1 MNNLQLINEISSSTV
16 GFFFLSLFV
25 CVLFFSM
32 LSLRKGC
39 EKKCARPKASPFH
52 VERKEFF
59 YSTEQKNIW
68 VISVSIWNEYA
79 CIYL

>member
-16 GFFFLSLFV
+16 GFFFFFLFSSV
-25 CVLFFSM
+25 FFFFPCYLYERGVRRNVQDQKPLHFM
-32 LSLRKGC
+32 L
-39 EKKCARPKASPFH
+39 
-52 VERKEFF
+52 KEFF

-68 VISVSIWNEYA
+68 VISISIWNEYA